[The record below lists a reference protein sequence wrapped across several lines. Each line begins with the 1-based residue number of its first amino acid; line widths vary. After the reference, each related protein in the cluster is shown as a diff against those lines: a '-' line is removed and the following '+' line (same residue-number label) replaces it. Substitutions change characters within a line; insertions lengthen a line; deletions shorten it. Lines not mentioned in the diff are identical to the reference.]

1 MLINIIPTP
10 KKVLLAEG
18 ISEVPLAVTC
28 KEDWLSYAQSFSDA
42 FERLFGH
49 PLKNGSDGIRL
60 EFDPTLAQS
69 AYRLDSRNGIT
80 LYASDK
86 EGLFYAMATF
96 LLAISARDGKFT
108 LEKALIEDH
117 PDKDYRALLVDLAR
131 EWHPS
136 RTVHQ
141 YIELCFILKIKY
153 LQLHFGDD
161 QGYTLPS
168 RAFPHLTDGYR
179 HYSSQEIEE
188 MKAHAKERNIILIP
202 EFDVP
207 GHASILNRNCPDV
220 FRNTMIPE
228 SVANGSVPA
237 NPNVICA
244 GSEKTFEAV
253 KTLLDEMCALFPD
266 SPYIHIGGD
275 EANIKAW
282 NHCSVCRAYME
293 AHGIEDEYELY
304 SEFVGRVARHVLSR
318 GRTPIVWEGFPTKGI
333 KHIPKEVPVIVWES
347 YYHMADDLLREG
359 FQIINASWKPL
370 YIVPNLDRR
379 WGVSE
384 ILSWNVYTWQHFSAM
399 SKAYL
404 NPIIVPP
411 TQNVL
416 GAELCAWEST
426 FEEEIGRTVEN
437 LFALSEKTWTTDRLH
452 TDAEFIKRA
461 NPSLIRV
468 TRFIQDK

>member
-1 MLINIIPTP
+1 MVNNIIPTP

-18 ISEVPLAVTC
+18 MCELPLAVSC
-28 KEDWLSYAQSFSDA
+28 NEAWLPYAKSFSDA
-42 FERLFGH
+42 FERLFGCA
-49 PLKNGSDGIRL
+49 LKCGEEGIRL
-60 EFDPTLAQS
+60 VLDKELPKN
-69 AYRLDSRNGIT
+69 AYRLDSRNGIL

-86 EGLFYAMATF
+86 EGLFYAMATL
-96 LLAISARDGKFT
+96 LLAICARDGKFT
-108 LEKALIEDH
+108 LEKALIEDY

-131 EWHPS
+131 EWHP
-136 RTVHQ
+136 THTIHQ

-179 HYSSQEIEE
+179 HYSFEEIEE
-188 MKAHAKERNIILIP
+188 ICVHAKERNIILIP
-202 EFDVP
+202 EIDVP
-207 GHASILNRNCPDV
+207 GHATILNRNCPDV
-220 FRNTMIPE
+220 FRNTMLPE
-228 SVANGSVPA
+228 SVADGSVPE

-244 GSEKTFEAV
+244 GSQKAFEAV
-253 KTLLDEMCALFPD
+253 KTLIDELCALFPD
-266 SPYIHIGGD
+266 APYIHIGGD
-275 EANIKAW
+275 EARIKAW
-282 NHCSVCRAYME
+282 NHCSVCLSYMKE
-293 AHGIEDEYELY
+293 HGIEDEYELY
-304 SEFVGRVARHVLSR
+304 SEFVGRVARYVLTC
-318 GRTPIVWEGFPTKGI
+318 GRTPIVWEGFPKKGV
-333 KHIPKEVPVIVWES
+333 KHIPKEAIVIVWES

-404 NPIIVPP
+404 NPIVVSP
-411 TQNVL
+411 TENVL

-426 FEEEIGRTVEN
+426 FEAEIGRTVEN
-437 LFALSEKTWTTDRLH
+437 LLALSEKTWTVERLH
-452 TDAEFIKRA
+452 SDAEFMKRA
-461 NPSLIRV
+461 TPSLIRA
-468 TRFIQDK
+468 TRFIQEK